1 MDNILMNSGK
11 SKTPDIHRLLLNLF
25 DKINFKKSDK

>member
-11 SKTPDIHRLLLNLF
+11 SKTPDIQGLLLNLF

>member
-11 SKTPDIHRLLLNLF
+11 SKTPDIHGLLLNLF
-25 DKINFKKSDK
+25 DKTNFKKSDK